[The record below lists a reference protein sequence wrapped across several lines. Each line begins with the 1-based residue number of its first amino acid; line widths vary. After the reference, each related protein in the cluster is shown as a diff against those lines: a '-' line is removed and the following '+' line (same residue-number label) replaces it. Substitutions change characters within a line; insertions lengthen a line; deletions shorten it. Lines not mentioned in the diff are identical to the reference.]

1 MGWELF
7 LNYKI
12 TRDKCR
18 PDFFLY
24 ENNKSMS
31 PAIKQQITDELG
43 VEPILINSALVSA
56 QSRQRLYWVGKKNSD
71 GSYST
76 VKIDQPTDKGIV
88 LRDIFDDA
96 FSQNEK
102 GYAFSADYYKHLS
115 EKETEYMLRNV
126 KDGRNHFDFEYFQD
140 GTRDKARCITA
151 NIHKGVPYNVLAE
164 PVRIGTIESKA
175 QNKDFDSQQYRVYS
189 PDAKSVTLCGQG
201 GGVGAKTGLYAA
213 PTADNNTTYPIY
225 KVKDSLITIKGEKYP
240 IKLADGSYI
249 IRKLTVSECKRL
261 QTIPDSYVF
270 PVSNSQAYKMI
281 GNGWTCDVISH
292 IMSYFDGI
300 STEPVEVLSMYDGMS
315 CGRIALQNLGAN
327 VERYFAYE
335 IDKYAIKTT
344 QYNYPDTIQCG
355 DAFQVR
361 EDGWKIK

>member
-1 MGWELF
+1 
-7 LNYKI
+7 
-12 TRDKCR
+12 
-18 PDFFLY
+18 
-24 ENNKSMS
+24 MS
-31 PAIKQQITDELG
+31 PAIKQQITAELG

-96 FSQNEK
+96 FSQ
-102 GYAFSADYYKHLS
+102 
-115 EKETEYMLRNV
+115 
-126 KDGRNHFDFEYFQD
+126 FEYFQD

-175 QNKDFDSQQYRVYS
+175 QNKDFDSQPYRVYS

-201 GGVGAKTGLYAA
+201 GGVGAKTGLYAV
-213 PTADNNTTYPIY
+213 PTTNDSRVHPIY
-225 KVKDSLITIKGEKYP
+225 KVKDGLITFGGERHP
-240 IKLADGSYI
+240 IRLADGYYI

-344 QYNYPDTIQCG
+344 QHNYPDTIQCG

-361 EDGWKIK
+361 EDIWIM

>member
-1 MGWELF
+1 
-7 LNYKI
+7 
-12 TRDKCR
+12 
-18 PDFFLY
+18 
-24 ENNKSMS
+24 MS
-31 PAIKQQITDELG
+31 PAIKQQITAELG

-115 EKETEYMLRNV
+115 EKEMEYMLRNV

-201 GGVGAKTGLYAA
+201 GGVGAKTGLYAV
-213 PTADNNTTYPIY
+213 PTCQGSNSYPVY
-225 KVKDSLITIKGEKYP
+225 KVCNGMIAIKDKKYP
-240 IKLADGSYI
+240 IKLSDGYYI
-249 IRKLTVSECKRL
+249 IRKLTVSECRRL

-281 GNGWTCDVISH
+281 GNSWTVEVIKH
-292 IMSYFDGI
+292 IMRHMDGLM
-300 STEPVEVLSMYDGMS
+300 SHPVEVLSMYDGMS
-315 CGRIALQNLGAN
+315 AGMIALKGIGAN
-327 VERYFAYE
+327 VRKYWASE
-335 IDKYAIKTT
+335 IDKYCIKTVQT
-344 QYNYPDTIQCG
+344 NFPEIVQIG
-355 DAFQVR
+355 DAFNARSDEWEGTV
-361 EDGWKIK
+361 W

>member
-1 MGWELF
+1 MA
-7 LNYKI
+7 
-12 TRDKCR
+12 
-18 PDFFLY
+18 
-24 ENNKSMS
+24 
-31 PAIKQQITDELG
+31 PAIKQQITYELG

-56 QSRQRLYWVGKKNSD
+56 QSRQRLYWVGKKNPD

-76 VKIDQPTDKGIV
+76 VKVDQPIDKGIV
-88 LRDIFDDA
+88 LRDILDGA

-115 EKETEYMLRNV
+115 EKEMEYMLRNV
-126 KDGRNHFDFEYFQD
+126 KDGRNHFDFGYFQD

-151 NIHKGVPYNVLAE
+151 NIHKGVPYNVLSQ

-175 QNKDFDSQQYRVYS
+175 QNKYFDSQQYRVYS

-201 GGVGAKTGLYAA
+201 GGVGAKTGLYAVS
-213 PTADNNTTYPIY
+213 TCQGSNSYPVY
-225 KVKDSLITIKGEKYP
+225 KVCNGMIVIKDRQYP
-240 IKLADGSYI
+240 IKLSDGYYI
-249 IRKLTVSECKRL
+249 IRNLTVPECKRL
-261 QTIPDSYVF
+261 QTIPDSYAF
-270 PVSNSQAYKMI
+270 PVSDTQSYKMI

-300 STEPVEVLSMYDGMS
+300 YTEPMEVLSMYDGMS

-361 EDGWKIK
+361 EDGWMI